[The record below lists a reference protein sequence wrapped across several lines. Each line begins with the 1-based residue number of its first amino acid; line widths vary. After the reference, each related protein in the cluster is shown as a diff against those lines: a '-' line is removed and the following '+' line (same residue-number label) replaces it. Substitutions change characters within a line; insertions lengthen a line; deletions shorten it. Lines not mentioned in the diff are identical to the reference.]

1 MKNLI
6 RKILREDIIEYY
18 DDDYSVT
25 RIASWLEPPYFKNME
40 GLGLTNEEVKKVL
53 SEVFGEKI
61 DFNEYMREKD
71 VFKWSTC
78 SNKPVYEEKINS
90 GEWKK
95 YEYDKN
101 CNKIYEERS
110 DGYRENL
117 EYVEGHLISYL
128 DSNGYWEDYE
138 RNKDGE
144 ILYWKNSNGDWEK
157 YKYNKDGNTIYEE
170 DNNGTVRKYDK
181 NGCVIFKEFK
191 GTGKWTKYK
200 MDKRFDDCR
209 PIYEERNTGYWRK
222 REYDKRGWEVY
233 SETSTGKIKKG

>member
-40 GLGLTNEEVKKVL
+40 GLELTNEEVKKVL

-110 DGYRENL
+110 DGYSENWI
-117 EYVEGHLISYL
+117 YDKGRIISY
-128 DSNGYWEDYE
+128 SNSTGYWEDYE
-138 RNKDGE
+138 RNKNGE
-144 ILYWKNSNGDWEK
+144 LLYWEDSDGNWEK
-157 YKYNKDGNTIYEE
+157 N
-170 DNNGTVRKYDK
+170 KYDHL
-181 NGCVIFKEFK
+181 V
-191 GTGKWTKYK
+191 
-200 MDKRFDDCR
+200 
-209 PIYEERNTGYWRK
+209 
-222 REYDKRGWEVY
+222 
-233 SETSTGKIKKG
+233 